1 MKNSI
6 AEVCYLF
13 IYSYNNYK
21 YVFEITHD
29 SVIKDLI
36 LHQTIN

>member
-13 IYSYNNYK
+13 IYSYNYK